1 MRPASWF
8 ASLVLGSAIFLP
20 SVAYAQKTSTSFDD
34 KFSFAEHTRYTWR
47 GNRLMTQQHPDTNEL
62 MDLKIVRAVNRTL
75 SERGF
80 VEVKDKPDFYI
91 YYNGGGDM
99 QMSEGGQNLANS
111 GPRTSG
117 DPTPTYGLG
126 NGPTMTP
133 SNWLKVNG
141 QIVFHVIDGVSGK
154 PVWET
159 TYSKT
164 FHDRDKALRNLDKEV
179 NELVAKSF
187 KSFPPKSAK

>member
-1 MRPASWF
+1 MRPVGGLL
-8 ASLVLGSAIFLP
+8 SLLLGSAISLP
-20 SVAYAQKTSTSFDD
+20 SVSFAQKISTTFDD

-91 YYNGGGDM
+91 YYNGGGDV
-99 QMSEGGQNLANS
+99 QASAGGQTLADS
-111 GPRTSG
+111 GPRTSN

-126 NGPTMTP
+126 NGPAMAP
-133 SNWLKVNG
+133 STWLKVNG
-141 QIVFHVIDGVSGK
+141 QIAFHIIDGVSGK
-154 PVWET
+154 PVWEA

-179 NELVAKSF
+179 NELVSKSF
-187 KSFPPKSAK
+187 KNFPPKAVK